1 MLIAVNFPAVSL
13 IFFGGLMDL
22 LNFQLVDV
30 TDLFN
35 KVFHLDPNS
44 ESNNPLNSQ
53 FEMMGYSSLYIV
65 QNFGLLCFGIFLPLV
80 AEILAPAVVFICKGH
95 FAFIK

>member
-1 MLIAVNFPAVSL
+1 
-13 IFFGGLMDL
+13 MDL

-30 TDLFN
+30 SDLLN
-35 KVFHLDPNS
+35 KIFHLDPNS
-44 ESNNPLNSQ
+44 ESSNPLNSI
-53 FEMMGYSSLYIV
+53 FEIMGYGSRYIV

-80 AEILAPAVVFICKGH
+80 AEILAPAVVLICKGH